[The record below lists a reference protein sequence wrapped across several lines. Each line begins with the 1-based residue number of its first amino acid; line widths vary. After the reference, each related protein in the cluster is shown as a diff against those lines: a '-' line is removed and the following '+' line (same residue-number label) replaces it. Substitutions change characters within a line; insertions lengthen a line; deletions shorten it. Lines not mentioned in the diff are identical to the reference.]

1 MPLPEPIEVLPDV
14 VWYLTSNGRDMWC
27 RAPYGFFF
35 TSADAAKHFAATQT
49 ALELVPIGVQSK
61 QLLSTESAE
70 AMRAQSVTRIFI
82 DPQIDADSG
91 DVFGTILRIEAE
103 TLQ

>member
-1 MPLPEPIEVLPDV
+1 MHEPLAALPGV

-35 TSADAAKHFAATQT
+35 SSAQAASEFARAQSQ
-49 ALELVPIGVQSK
+49 LELVPIGVQSH
-61 QLLSTESAE
+61 QVLSSQAT
-70 AMRAQSVTRIFI
+70 RALREMQVTRIFI
-82 DPQIDADSG
+82 DPQVDATSG

-103 TLQ
+103 S